1 MNYLTN
7 YYKNLCEQLEEKVN
21 RLQKL
26 VEESDGI
33 RAELKDKIGRGTQQG
48 LSQIHNLKK
57 HPKLTDMH
65 ASKLNDI
72 EDMLTSFSD
81 ALWVKDTTVEDLHG
95 IHSDLKNAL
104 QGVSE
109 IKNSLPLHEKFNH
122 VKKLTE
128 DLTTDENEEEYI
140 KDGRAMQAKIIDAM
154 DLIVNKMGGTD
165 DHKNL
170 AWTALHT
177 GDLSRIPKEHH
188 KDLNKLKKPYNAFLT
203 FIDRQRER
211 REDPTN
217 IYGAKGKIVGTT
229 GKDASSRLVRSVFP
243 FDNANATYDSS
254 TDTLIN
260 RPT

>member
-1 MNYLTN
+1 MDYLTK
-7 YYKNLCEQLEEKVN
+7 YYKNLSEQLQEKITQ
-21 RLQKL
+21 LQKL
-26 VEESDGI
+26 VEESDEI
-33 RAELKDKIGRGTQQG
+33 RAELKDKIGRGTQHG
-48 LSQIHNLKK
+48 FSQIHNLRKN
-57 HPKLTDMH
+57 PKLTDMH

-72 EDMLTSFSD
+72 QDMLTSFSD
-81 ALWVKDTTVEDLHG
+81 ALWVKDTTVEDLQG

-109 IKNSLPLHEKFNH
+109 IKNSLPLQEKFNH
-122 VKKLTE
+122 AKKLTE

-154 DLIVNKMGGTD
+154 DLIVTKMGGTD

-188 KDLNKLKKPYNAFLT
+188 KDLNKLKKPYGAFLA
-203 FIDRQRER
+203 FVGKQRER

-260 RPT
+260 RPA